1 MRHSFRPFQ
10 AQPSRHASQDP
21 PATAPSKPA
30 DNAASE
36 SAPVNFTPYSSTGMS
51 PAESQATSSS
61 SRHQSF
67 DIHSAQNLT
76 QGTKSVQ
83 SVQSTHAVPAAAQTS
98 SKQLGHGM
106 MNGTSSSVGVPVHLR
121 VSTGQQKPSMAEPAT
136 YASSST
142 SATSADDVAE
152 LQSRRLSDDG
162 ASSSGQATVSG
173 WHPHDPE
180 HLIVNG
186 LGGAFLHPTH
196 VFSPSRFVSGLLTC
210 LGSLPAVTSCHFCH
224 QLSHQ
229 TDTKLIIRVCSALT
243 AAFYEYLTSYAAC
256 CYTHLLLGENHMTC
270 TLKSHHTFVCRMSAK
285 MIQAQA
291 QMHLLCC
298 CDEHLQP

>member
-10 AQPSRHASQDP
+10 AQPSRPASQDP

-30 DNAASE
+30 DKAASE
-36 SAPVNFTPYSSTGMS
+36 QAPVNFTPYSPNGMS
-51 PAESQATSSS
+51 PAESQAISSSS
-61 SRHQSF
+61 SRHQSS
-67 DIHSAQNLT
+67 DINSAHT
-76 QGTKSVQ
+76 VTHGAKSAQ

-106 MNGTSSSVGVPVHLR
+106 MNGTSSSVGAPVHLR

-152 LQSRRLSDDG
+152 LQSRRLSGDG

-196 VFSPSRFVSGLLTC
+196 VFSPSRFVSGTLTC
-210 LGSLPAVTSCHFCH
+210 RGMSLPGINIHNR
-224 QLSHQ
+224 Q
-229 TDTKLIIRVCSALT
+229 TES
-243 AAFYEYLTSYAAC
+243 
-256 CYTHLLLGENHMTC
+256 
-270 TLKSHHTFVCRMSAK
+270 
-285 MIQAQA
+285 
-291 QMHLLCC
+291 
-298 CDEHLQP
+298 

>member
-10 AQPSRHASQDP
+10 AQPSRSASQDP
-21 PATAPSKPA
+21 PATASSKPA
-30 DNAASE
+30 DKSASE
-36 SAPVNFTPYSSTGMS
+36 PAPIDFTTYSPTGMS

-61 SRHQSF
+61 RHQSSHT
-67 DIHSAQNLT
+67 HSTHNLT
-76 QGTKSVQ
+76 HGTKFGQ
-83 SVQSTHAVPAAAQTS
+83 SGQSTHAVPAAAQTS
-98 SKQLGHGM
+98 SKQLGHGT
-106 MNGTSSSVGVPVHLR
+106 MNGTSSRAGAAVHLR

-152 LQSRRLSDDG
+152 LQSRSLSGDG

-196 VFSPSRFVSGLLTC
+196 VFSPSRFVSGMLTC
-210 LGSLPAVTSCHFCH
+210 GGPAVVHW
-224 QLSHQ
+224 
-229 TDTKLIIRVCSALT
+229 
-243 AAFYEYLTSYAAC
+243 
-256 CYTHLLLGENHMTC
+256 LL
-270 TLKSHHTFVCRMSAK
+270 
-285 MIQAQA
+285 
-291 QMHLLCC
+291 
-298 CDEHLQP
+298 